1 MLSINNQKCCQ
12 TGKSPCP
19 LGAQL
24 SEGNSHIKQNKNLNV
39 MYYIIPEN
47 AGDDYK
53 VQYFSPS
60 GKDYYYKIINDKLT
74 IK

>member
-24 SEGNSHIKQNKNLNV
+24 SEGNSHIKQNKNLNA
-39 MYYIIPEN
+39 MYYI
-47 AGDDYK
+47 K
-53 VQYFSPS
+53 VTFQ
-60 GKDYYYKIINDKLT
+60 KILKFKMCISSKLE
-74 IK
+74 I